1 MTRYIVTDEQ
11 RQFAQNIAAIS
22 GDFHTHRLY
31 PAFYDT
37 FGRMIDGFIGNYE
50 ICIQMAA
57 ALTDWEIANGAAMAY
72 ENLGTPWIEI
82 VEKYVD
88 AVISGSV
95 QTEELLNVSYALRG
109 IITAAGGPS

>member
-1 MTRYIVTDEQ
+1 MTPYIVTDAQ
-11 RQFAQNIAAIS
+11 RQFAQNISAIS

-37 FGRMIDGFIGNYE
+37 FGGMIDGFIGNYE

-57 ALTDWEIANGAAMAY
+57 ALTDWEIANGVAVAY

-95 QTEELLNVSYALRG
+95 RTEELLNVSCALRG
-109 IITAAGGPS
+109 IITTDGDSS

>member
-1 MTRYIVTDEQ
+1 MTRYIRTDAQ
-11 RQFAQNIAAIS
+11 RQFAQNLAAIS

-31 PAFYDT
+31 HAFYDK

-50 ICIQMAA
+50 ICIRMAG
-57 ALTDWEIANGAAMAY
+57 ALTDWEMENGGAMAW
-72 ENLGTPWIEI
+72 EDFGTPWIEI

-95 QTEELLNVSYALRG
+95 ESGELPNPRYALRG
-109 IITAAGGPS
+109 IITASGGRP

>member
-1 MTRYIVTDEQ
+1 MTRHITTDTQ

-31 PAFYDT
+31 HAFYDT
-37 FGRMIDGFIGNYE
+37 FGNMVDGFIGNYE
-50 ICIQMAA
+50 ICIHMAA
-57 ALTDWEIANGAAMAY
+57 ALTDWEMDNGGAMAY

-88 AVISGSV
+88 AILSCSIV
-95 QTEELLNVSYALRG
+95 TEELPNARYALRA
-109 IITAAGGPS
+109 IITGTGGQP